1 VNILPFIVKA
11 GAARYPVYIKRGAL
25 AGAGERFAEAA
36 KGARAFVVSDET
48 VWNIYGKPVSDSLY
62 AEGVEF
68 KHFEV
73 PPGEPSK
80 SAEMLFRLYSEMAK
94 NNFTRSDW
102 VLAVGGGVVGDLAGT
117 AAATFLRGMPW
128 ALAPTTL
135 LSQVDSS
142 IGGKVAVD
150 IPEGK
155 NLVGAFHQ
163 PKWVLIDPDALDSLP
178 DEEFACGMGEVIKH
192 AAIADAGLFKE
203 LEERPGREPLR
214 KRMPEIIRRNLSIK
228 RGAVGRDERDEG
240 PRMVLNFGHTLGHAL
255 EKQAGY
261 GALSHGEAV
270 AMGMCHITRVS
281 EALGLTAAGTAER
294 LSALCKAFGL
304 PTELP
309 EGAKEA
315 LPEAIARD
323 KKTRGGTLTL
333 VLLSEIGKCFLHTI
347 QIEEVGR
354 FI

>member
-1 VNILPFIVKA
+1 MNILPFIVKA

-25 AGAGERFAEAA
+25 ASVGEKFAEAA
-36 KGARAFVVSDET
+36 KGAKAFVVSDET
-48 VWNIYGKPVSDSLY
+48 VWSLYGKAVSESL
-62 AEGVEF
+62 AAAGVEYA
-68 KHFEV
+68 HFEA

-94 NNFTRSDW
+94 GNFTRSDW
-102 VLAVGGGVVGDLAGT
+102 VLAVGGGVVGDLAGM

-163 PKWVLIDPDALDSLP
+163 PRFVLIDTDALESLP
-178 DEEFACGMGEVIKH
+178 DEQFACGMGEVIKH

-203 LEERPGREPLR
+203 LEAHPNREALR
-214 KRMPEIIRRNLSIK
+214 RRMPEIVRRNLSIK
-228 RGAVGRDERDEG
+228 RGVVGRDERDEG
-240 PRMVLNFGHTLGHAL
+240 PRMALNFGHTLGHAL
-255 EKQAGY
+255 EKEAGY
-261 GALSHGEAV
+261 GALTHGEAV
-270 AMGMCHITRVS
+270 AIGMCHITRVS
-281 EALGLTAAGTAER
+281 EALGLTAAGAAAR
-294 LSALCKAFGL
+294 LSALCQAFGL
-304 PTELP
+304 PAELP
-309 EGAKEA
+309 EGAKET

-323 KKTRGGTLTL
+323 KKTRGDTLTL

-347 QIEEVGR
+347 KVEEVGR
-354 FI
+354 FL